1 VLTTGF
7 WPTYPP
13 SPLNLPAPL
22 VTETKVFED
31 FYKAKYGGRK
41 MQWQHSL
48 GVVSVKANFPR
59 GRKELSVSLFQAAVL
74 MLFNGM
80 GEGDKITFHQIR
92 ESTGMELSELKRT
105 LQSLALPKVHVIRK
119 RPKSREVLETDYFM
133 VCHDFKDR
141 RIRIKI
147 NQIQIKETNKEKEE
161 THESVL
167 RDRIHVMDAAIVRIM
182 KTRQKLPH
190 NQLISEIFGQLKFPA
205 KTADLKKRIES
216 LIDREYIERDEQTP
230 NIYNYLA

>member
-1 VLTTGF
+1 
-7 WPTYPP
+7 
-13 SPLNLPAPL
+13 
-22 VTETKVFED
+22 
-31 FYKAKYGGRK
+31 
-41 MQWQHSL
+41 
-48 GVVSVKANFPR
+48 
-59 GRKELSVSLFQAAVL
+59 
-74 MLFNGM
+74 
-80 GEGDKITFHQIR
+80 
-92 ESTGMELSELKRT
+92 MELSELKRT